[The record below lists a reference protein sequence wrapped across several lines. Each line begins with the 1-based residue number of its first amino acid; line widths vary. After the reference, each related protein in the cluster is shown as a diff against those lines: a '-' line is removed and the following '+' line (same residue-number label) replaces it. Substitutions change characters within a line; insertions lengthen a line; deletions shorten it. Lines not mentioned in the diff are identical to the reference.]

1 VVGATVV
8 SAAVVGVAVVGVDV
22 VGVTVVGVAVVDAT
36 VVDATVVAGS
46 VAGALDVS
54 EPLHA
59 MRPQPAITTTTPRRT
74 SEECVMRRTLK
85 F

>member
-1 VVGATVV
+1 V
-8 SAAVVGVAVVGVDV
+8 SAAVVGVAVVGVA
-22 VGVTVVGVAVVDAT
+22 VVGVAVVGVA

-59 MRPQPAITTTTPRRT
+59 MRPQPAITTTTQRRT